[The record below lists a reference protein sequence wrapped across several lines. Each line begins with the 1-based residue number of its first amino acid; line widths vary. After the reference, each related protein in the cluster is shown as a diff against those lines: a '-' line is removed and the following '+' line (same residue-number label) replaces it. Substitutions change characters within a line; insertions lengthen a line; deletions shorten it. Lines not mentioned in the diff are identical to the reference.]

1 MIGPL
6 TGISMVSFTFWN
18 PVPSSP
24 PFRPL
29 TQSWIPLHT
38 SSHHC
43 PSRSQWTFSWPSSC
57 YPHGPA
63 SWPHHALRPRHIR
76 LRQDIQRI
84 IPPRSSLFHPGYKLC
99 TYRRTQP
106 PPRNRIDILLQD
118 ASTRIRDQY
127 ARCLANQ
134 VKSSSPLTTPT

>member
-6 TGISMVSFTFWN
+6 NGISMVSFTFWN

-24 PFRPL
+24 HSLRASNLASRPR
-29 TQSWIPLHT
+29 IPLHT

-43 PSRSQWTFSWPSSC
+43 PSRSQWTFSWPPSC

-84 IPPRSSLFHPGYKLC
+84 TPPRSSLFHPGYKLC
-99 TYRRTQP
+99 PYRRTQP
-106 PPRNRIDILLQD
+106 PPRNRNRDYRH
-118 ASTRIRDQY
+118 SFTGRFNTHSRPIRT
-127 ARCLANQ
+127 LP
-134 VKSSSPLTTPT
+134 S